1 MHTSSHRPSSR
12 AFTLIELLV
21 VIAIIAI
28 LAAILFPV
36 FANAKEAAKKTS
48 CLSNTKQVAVGVMLY
63 AGDNDDMIFPF
74 QYVHTEN
81 TVPYYRF
88 WFADLNFMTGKFDM
102 ANGMISPYL
111 KNGQIV
117 DCPSSANM
125 PSGGSNMPL
134 AFAANSNLFFGS
146 SGMTTTGYS
155 NVEETAET
163 IFMGDAGMLSGTTVN
178 RYNIL
183 WVPSGTTHL
192 HARHGGEFANISWL
206 DGHSKSHKLYYH
218 TVNIQGADYKAL
230 KDNHLGDLLKFPKED
245 PTSGDLSTRDQYYYL
260 LDKP

>member
-1 MHTSSHRPSSR
+1 
-12 AFTLIELLV
+12 
-21 VIAIIAI
+21 
-28 LAAILFPV
+28 
-36 FANAKEAAKKTS
+36 
-48 CLSNTKQVAVGVMLY
+48 
-63 AGDNDDMIFPF
+63 
-74 QYVHTEN
+74 
-81 TVPYYRF
+81 
-88 WFADLNFMTGKFDM
+88 
-102 ANGMISPYL
+102 
-111 KNGQIV
+111 
-117 DCPSSANM
+117 
-125 PSGGSNMPL
+125 MPL

-230 KDNHLGDLLKFPKED
+230 KDNHLGDLLKFPERGSD
-245 PTSGDLSTRDQYYYL
+245 IRRLVDARSVLLFARQALIGYRRAIPQPSRVSMRGGWITLWTRQFCVEICAERQL
-260 LDKP
+260 VPS